1 MKVSSFGEVLWDDF
15 ATGKVLG
22 GAPLNVMVRL
32 SNLGADTAII
42 SRCGKDADG
51 TELLRQVAAKN
62 VATDFI
68 QIDDEQATSLVKVS
82 LDAKGCASYDI
93 VYPCAWDR
101 IAVNE
106 PAIERVRQ
114 SDAFVFG
121 SLSTRDEVSRNT
133 LNELLKHAKYKIF
146 DVNLRT
152 PYYDIPRI
160 VDLMKQA
167 DLLKLND
174 DELQEIAESL
184 GSKYHSV
191 EQNVKF
197 IAELTGVSSICIT
210 LGTHGAILYQNGEF
224 YRNSGFRVK
233 VADTVGAGDS
243 FLGGLIYK
251 LLSKAEPLEAVT
263 FACALGALVAAEHGA
278 TPEIGMAQI
287 EAFINPV

>member
-42 SRCGKDADG
+42 SRCGNDADG
-51 TELLRQVAAKN
+51 EELLRQVAAKN

-68 QIDDEQATSLVKVS
+68 QIDDELATSLVKVS

-93 VYPCAWDR
+93 VYPCAWDK
-101 IAVNE
+101 IA
-106 PAIERVRQ
+106 PTPAAIERVQQ

-121 SLSTRDEVSRNT
+121 SLSTRDEVSRHT

-146 DVNLRT
+146 DVNLRE
-152 PYYDIPRI
+152 PHYDMNHIFE
-160 VDLMKQA
+160 LMKQA
-167 DLLKLND
+167 DMLKLND
-174 DELQEIAESL
+174 DELQEIAERF

-191 EQNVKF
+191 EQNIRFVSQ
-197 IAELTGVSSICIT
+197 LTHTPTICVT
-210 LGTHGAILYQNGEF
+210 LGTHGAVLFQNGF
-224 YRNSGFRVK
+224 FFHNCGFRVK

-243 FLGGLIYK
+243 FLGGLIFK
-251 LLSKAEPLEAVT
+251 LLSKAQPLEAIT
-263 FACALGALVAAEHGA
+263 FACAMGALVAAEHGA
-278 TPEIGMAQI
+278 TPQISMAQI
-287 EAFINPV
+287 DAFINPV